1 MLKNGVGRRE
11 ARRGGFT
18 LIELLVVIAI
28 IALLISILLPALGRA
43 RAAAKMTAEMGGLQQ
58 LTRSY
63 AAYSTDFKGGLLPRY
78 IHWAWSHP
86 WPNGYGSDP
95 GAGRIRMRVTD
106 DRGSGAISATSG
118 DGCVQMEG
126 YPVKSW
132 PWRLYP
138 WMT

>member
-1 MLKNGVGRRE
+1 MLKIGVGRRK
-11 ARRGGFT
+11 ARRDGFT

-58 LTRSY
+58 LSRSY
-63 AAYSTDFKGGLLPRY
+63 AAYAADFKGAVIPGY
-78 IHWAWSHP
+78 IHWAWAHP

-95 GAGRIRMRVTD
+95 GAGRIAMRVTD
-106 DRGSGAISATSG
+106 DRGSGAISGTSG
-118 DGCVQMEG
+118 SGSVQMEG

-132 PWRLYP
+132 
-138 WMT
+138 